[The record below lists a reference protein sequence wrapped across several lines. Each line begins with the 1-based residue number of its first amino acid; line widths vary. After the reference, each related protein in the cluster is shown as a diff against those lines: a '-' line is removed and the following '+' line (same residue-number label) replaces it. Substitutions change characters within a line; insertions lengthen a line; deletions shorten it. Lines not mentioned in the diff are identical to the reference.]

1 MDVPRFFPRRYST
14 PELAMRKHALKYQ
27 RDDNDDNDEDD
38 DDEDGQSISNK
49 SCQTDLLGLD
59 KYLQRSPPKDVS
71 LNSTAAVAK
80 TTLRAYKK
88 LAKKPK
94 VRSVAVHCERRRLTL
109 AAFKGCQKFKHVYRR
124 KVSLPHPSSATTTTS
139 DDCRRD
145 SGVLP
150 KLRPDRTETDTL
162 QRPTAAKSGPAL
174 KLPRIPTRDAK
185 PELPDR
191 TDDSGGG
198 GTRLARLTRPQS
210 TGSGSGSGSC
220 DRDRKLAYFRANSAP
235 RIDSRYYTL
244 QMATPP
250 AAQPSS
256 ERERSTT
263 PGSSDT
269 ADTTL
274 DMSFVRRLQPAD
286 DDDVATT
293 TATEASTSNT
303 RTVSTSTTFT
313 EPVFPIVFSCESVLR
328 HPLDG
333 GYVSHTE
340 SHRFSVHYVP
350 VEDVRTAAACTD
362 TDDGSRS
369 SLVFTSAGACQNERC
384 LTGDSISV
392 TVGGKSMTDDSMA
405 SQSTSTNTTTTTGER
420 RLVIEHLNSD
430 VQFKNV
436 TRNNNVKNPIV
447 REPSSDYILPV
458 DDENNNAGK
467 TSENGKN
474 NVKMEGF
481 YVLGKGDTTTTN
493 RHENDFEKTTPPTP
507 ACNKIID
514 TFGNAVEEREG
525 DGTVVRL
532 KSHAHTDDM
541 PLQQSNERNYERLT
555 QNNQVDSTD
564 RTVSN
569 QSPKFDGTETQ
580 PGVEIEQQND
590 LESDGNDSSHANEID
605 QSCVYVEPINQLTAE
620 QTKQSTN
627 VKPLNRSPNF
637 ELKNQPIDVE
647 ANNQPTNTVEPIKQS
662 TKTVELTKQL
672 TNTTEPTEQLIN
684 VEVIDVEPTK
694 QPENVTTDLQVD
706 PIPENTD
713 IEYLT
718 VPFDYS
724 YENTEEMSQCRKHH
738 CEKNGKRGTE
748 RKMHSNNSQCES
760 AEKRHA
766 VHTSVKRNLP
776 NRLYDN
782 MSRKRDDD
790 QDRDRHQHISQN
802 PHNTAH
808 FNTTAHS
815 SNTINHET
823 IDRRTEHIDGK
834 RVLGYESNQAG
845 SNVLNKKTHQNVVDK
860 QHHGLLG
867 NRLNDSKHKVQ
878 SDMNHRDYDTERHG
892 TDSRR
897 HANANVRTEPDNKS
911 SCHRCTNS
919 LSHKNYETKHEVEG
933 HHSLFNSGNSSTV
946 ESKDHHN
953 YRNSD
958 NGKNLISKRRLESVD
973 ESTETTKESN
983 YIGGFLFGDAFNKK
997 QPQKLHETDNE
1008 QNECSKY
1015 SYYDDSKK
1023 VNFSL
1028 KPNDHKTYGY
1038 YENYAPKTRH
1048 SPRDEDCTV
1057 FADVPTR
1064 NTNQGC
1070 AQSDRYSTAQTSYYS
1085 QLDDKNTDSDESL
1098 TDSLEDCKY
1107 EGAAISYFLAL
1118 NGQKSAVTFT
1128 LKMPNTLQSRLN
1140 RRKSQLKKHLHV
1152 STTVRKIAARVRTR
1166 HKGCQTLWTE
1176 EKGVQ
1181 VQRGSTADARKP
1193 VVDDHK
1199 VLTTLLAGLDRNR
1212 VSENQI
1218 RVVGGQKMVSEGNQT
1233 ERPAIDRHTQT
1244 LMTKDVAAGPGTPEN
1259 NTVAT
1264 GTQCRGQQLH
1274 AAKKFSSDNALMV
1287 GVVRQ
1292 NKYKGKEAL
1301 DGAKNDQLLTLSKG
1315 WINFY
1320 TLRAD
1325 SADTD
1330 AHGNKLD

>member
-1 MDVPRFFPRRYST
+1 MPRFFPRRYST

-27 RDDNDDNDEDD
+27 RDDNDNDD
-38 DDEDGQSISNK
+38 DNEDGQSISNK

-59 KYLQRSPPKDVS
+59 KYLQRSPPNDIS
-71 LNSTAAVAK
+71 LNSTATVAK

-94 VRSVAVHCERRRLTL
+94 VRSVAVHCERRRLTM
-109 AAFKGCQKFKHVYRR
+109 AAFKSCQKFKHVYRR
-124 KVSLPHPSSATTTTS
+124 KISLSHPSSATTTTS
-139 DDCRRD
+139 DDGRRD

-150 KLRPDRTETDTL
+150 KLRLDRTEMDIV
-162 QRPTAAKSGPAL
+162 QRPAAARSESTL
-174 KLPRIPTRDAK
+174 KLPRIPTRDAR

-191 TDDSGGG
+191 TDDSGG

-210 TGSGSGSGSC
+210 TGSGSGSGGC
-220 DRDRKLAYFRANSAP
+220 DGDRKLAYFRANSAP
-235 RIDSRYYTL
+235 KIDSRYYTTL
-244 QMATPP
+244 QMVTPST
-250 AAQPSS
+250 AQPS

-286 DDDVATT
+286 VDDVATT
-293 TATEASTSNT
+293 AATEASTSNT

-340 SHRFSVHYVP
+340 SHRFSVHYAP

-369 SLVFTSAGACQNERC
+369 SLIFTSAGACQNERC

-392 TVGGKSMTDDSMA
+392 TVGGKPMTDDSMA
-405 SQSTSTNTTTTTGER
+405 SHSTSTTTTGER

-430 VQFKNV
+430 VQFKNI
-436 TRNNNVKNPIV
+436 NKNVKDPIV
-447 REPSSDYILPV
+447 REPSSDYILLV
-458 DDENNNAGK
+458 DDGNNNTDK

-474 NVKMEGF
+474 NVKIEGF
-481 YVLGKGDTTTTN
+481 YVLGKGDTTTAI
-493 RHENDFEKTTPPTP
+493 RHENDFEKNTPPTSV
-507 ACNKIID
+507 CNKIID
-514 TFGNAVEEREG
+514 TFGNAVAEKEG
-525 DGTVVRL
+525 EVTAVRL

-541 PLQQSNERNYERLT
+541 PLQKSNERNYERLT
-555 QNNQVDSTD
+555 QNNRVDSTD

-569 QSPKFDGTETQ
+569 QSPKFDDTETQ
-580 PGVEIEQQND
+580 PGVEIERQND
-590 LESDGNDSSHANEID
+590 LKSGENDSSHANELD
-605 QSCVYVEPINQLTAE
+605 QSYVYVEPTNQSTLYAE
-620 QTKQSTN
+620 QTKQLTN
-627 VKPLNRSPNF
+627 VEQLSNQSSNF
-637 ELKNQPIDVE
+637 EIKLQPIDVE
-647 ANNQPTNTVEPIKQS
+647 AKNQLTNTVEPIKQS
-662 TKTVELTKQL
+662 TNTVESTKQS
-672 TNTTEPTEQLIN
+672 TNATKITEQSIN
-684 VEVIDVEPTK
+684 VEVTDVEPTK
-694 QPENVTTDLQVD
+694 QPANAATDLQVD
-706 PIPENTD
+706 PIPKKTD
-713 IEYLT
+713 TEYLT
-718 VPFDYS
+718 VPLEYS
-724 YENTEEMSQCRKHH
+724 YENTEEMSHCRKHQY
-738 CEKNGKRGTE
+738 EKNGKRGIEKNMDTN
-748 RKMHSNNSQCES
+748 MNLLNHSNNSQRES
-760 AEKRHA
+760 TEKR
-766 VHTSVKRNLP
+766 HTSVKRNLP

-782 MSRKRDDD
+782 MSRKRDDEH
-790 QDRDRHQHISQN
+790 DRDGHQHVGQN
-802 PHNTAH
+802 PQNTVH

-815 SNTINHET
+815 SNTINHES
-823 IDRRTEHIDGK
+823 IDRRAEHIEGK
-834 RVLGYESNQAG
+834 RVLGHNSNQAT
-845 SNVLNKKTHQNVVDK
+845 SNFLNKINHENFVDN

-867 NRLNDSKHKVQ
+867 NRPNDDSKRKSQNDV
-878 SDMNHRDYDTERHG
+878 NHHDYDNGRYG

-897 HANANVRTEPDNKS
+897 HINSHVRTETDNTN
-911 SCHRCTNS
+911 SCRRCTNS
-919 LSHKNYETKHEVEG
+919 LSHKNYDSKNEG
-933 HHSLFNSGNSSTV
+933 EGNSLAV
-946 ESKDHHN
+946 ECEDHHN
-953 YRNSD
+953 YRNSKYNDD

-973 ESTETTKESN
+973 ESTESTKESN
-983 YIGGFLFGDAFNKK
+983 YIGGFLFGEAFNKK
-997 QPQKLHETDNE
+997 QPQKLHEADIE
-1008 QNECSKY
+1008 QNERSKY
-1015 SYYDDSKK
+1015 SYYDESKK

-1028 KPNDHKTYGY
+1028 KPNDHRSYGY
-1038 YENYAPKTRH
+1038 YGDYAPKTRH

-1057 FADVPTR
+1057 FADVPTQ

-1070 AQSDRYSTAQTSYYS
+1070 AQQDRYSTAQTSYYS

-1152 STTVRKIAARVRTR
+1152 STTVRKTTTRVRTR

-1181 VQRGSTADARKP
+1181 VQRGSTANATARKP

-1199 VLTTLLAGLDRNR
+1199 VLTTLLAGLDRYR

-1233 ERPAIDRHTQT
+1233 ERPPTDRHTQT
-1244 LMTKDVAAGPGTPEN
+1244 QSTRDVATGPGTPEN
-1259 NTVAT
+1259 NAVAT
-1264 GTQCRGQQLH
+1264 GTQCRGQHLH

-1330 AHGNKLD
+1330 AHGNELD